1 MLAVHLK
8 YNFKGIFHQSHHQG
22 VILKKEREKRCAR
35 QKYTN
40 GGGDWTWPKI
50 DTRIIDNEPKKSFE

>member
-22 VILKKEREKRCAR
+22 LILKKERERERKDVPVKNTQTGEGTEHGQRL
-35 QKYTN
+35 TL
-40 GGGDWTWPKI
+40 
-50 DTRIIDNEPKKSFE
+50 E

>member
-22 VILKKEREKRCAR
+22 LILKKERERKDVPVKNTQTGEGTEHGQRL
-35 QKYTN
+35 TL
-40 GGGDWTWPKI
+40 
-50 DTRIIDNEPKKSFE
+50 E